1 MGALHFGVQSLTP
14 ATFGP
19 IRRGTRLSHIE
30 RALRVFEGTGPIE
43 LSLILGLPGET
54 FESFRAVYD
63 ELLRFDE
70 LRLVVNRLLVL
81 PGTQLH
87 LHRRALGIEIEE
99 DRYYR
104 VRSTPSMSER
114 DLLRAQDYVIER
126 ACALPDLVQGGEAR
140 VRWVNFDAQR
150 SFAAPAQY
158 GARHSFA

>member
-1 MGALHFGVQSLTP
+1 
-14 ATFGP
+14 
-19 IRRGTRLSHIE
+19 
-30 RALRVFEGTGPIE
+30 
-43 LSLILGLPGET
+43 LGLPGET

-63 ELLRFDE
+63 ELSRYPE

-87 LHRRALGIEIEE
+87 LQRRALGIEIEE

-104 VRSTPSMSER
+104 VRSTPSMSAR
-114 DLLRAQDYVIER
+114 DLLRAQDYVVER

-158 GARHSFA
+158 GAGHSFA